1 MSDRRVLT
9 AILRTDLSS
18 FIQRVFRTVSPGDTY
33 QHNWHVDAIAYEL
46 QRCLD
51 GDVRRLIITVPPRS
65 GKSIAVSVALPAF
78 ILGREPARRIIAA
91 SYSQELSNKHAR
103 DCRSV
108 MESEWYKQ
116 IFPRTRLG
124 KDKNTQAEFVTTRK
138 GGRLA
143 TSVGGTITGRGGD
156 LIILDDILSPDDA
169 LSETQRT
176 KAIEWFQ
183 GTLLSRLN
191 DKEEGVI
198 ILIQQR
204 VHQVDPV
211 GFLLERGGWTHLNLP
226 AIAEETQFIQ
236 LGAKLLHIRQEGD
249 ALHPERESYE
259 QLMAL
264 KQDMGSYAFAAQYQQ
279 SPAPRGGGIVK
290 WDWFGTYHIRP
301 EKQGS
306 DRIVFSWDTAVKGA
320 ERNDFS
326 VCTIWLIRDKDY
338 YLLNV
343 VRKKFEYPDLRR
355 RAIAL
360 AEEYKPSTILMEDA
374 GSGAQLYQELK
385 EQGIYAHQIKPVG
398 DKIMRMENQTAVLE
412 AGRVFL
418 PNRASWLSDFQDEV
432 TKFPAG
438 RHDDQVDSLS
448 QFLKWATTPRRTYVV
463 RPFPF

>member
-1 MSDRRVLT
+1 MSDRRLLT

-33 QHNWHVDAIAYEL
+33 KHNWHVDAIAY
-46 QRCLD
+46 QIRRCLD

-78 ILGREPARRIIAA
+78 ILGREPSRRIIAA

-108 MESEWYKQ
+108 MESDWYRQ
-116 IFPRTRLG
+116 IFPRARLG
-124 KDKNTQAEFVTTRK
+124 KDKNTQAEFVTTLK

-156 LIILDDILSPDDA
+156 FIILDDILSPDDA
-169 LSETQRT
+169 LSDIQRAKT
-176 KAIEWFQ
+176 IEWFQ

-226 AIAEETQFIQ
+226 AIAEETEIIR
-236 LGAKLLHIRQEGD
+236 LGPKLVHIRQEGD
-249 ALHPERESYE
+249 VLHPERESYE

-264 KQDMGSYAFAAQYQQ
+264 KQDMGSYPFAAQYQQ

-290 WDWFGTYHIRP
+290 WDWFQKYDEPP
-301 EKQGS
+301 EKQEY
-306 DRIVFSWDTAVKGA
+306 DEIVFSWDTAVKGA

-326 VCTIWLIRDKDY
+326 VCTIWLIRDKTFF
-338 YLLNV
+338 LLNV
-343 VRKKFEYPDLRR
+343 VREKFEYPDLRR

-360 AEEYKPSTILMEDA
+360 AEEYKPSAVLIEDA
-374 GSGAQLYQELK
+374 GSGAQLYQDLL
-385 EQGIYAHQIKPVG
+385 EQGVYAHQIKPVG
-398 DKIMRMENQTAVLE
+398 DKIMRMDNQTAVIE

-418 PNRASWLSDFQDEV
+418 PKWAPWLADFADEV

-448 QFLKWATTPRRTYVV
+448 QFLKWATIPRPKDFIR
-463 RPFPF
+463 FL